1 MQVSINWVKLGVP
14 ETTRNMLRTMLTAAI
29 WTNDASKSTLKLR
42 ELTGLIWISDEKLC
56 LLDREGG
63 IGC

>member
-1 MQVSINWVKLGVP
+1 
-14 ETTRNMLRTMLTAAI
+14 MLRTMLTAAI